1 MDEEMEDIM
10 TFTVVE
16 IDLDYEFEA
25 ARYFDFSRE
34 ESSAEAREAEVWFE
48 TAVSYPPSPFV
59 KKLLLGENTQLG
71 NVNTSPKSN
80 GLESMTLPV
89 TDSDTGFGHEHSAMD
104 ASNRGLTFYNHMM
117 NDSLKAK
124 TKSTIKPS
132 FSRPSTLMKPTASQ
146 LAKQNLPRQV
156 NDSRRIGA
164 TITILSLFLAS
175 FANDFLYSP
184 VRSEKSENNEKSSN
198 NSSGIESQAA
208 KRQKLEGGQ
217 LRKVATN
224 QQTNLAHKAPKKAGT
239 LDGVCSHAKLG
250 LTIPREPDL
259 ETAHR
264 AQKMRP
270 KSSRECQPVTSTARP
285 FRALP
290 LNRKILEAPSLL
302 LPKRSTPR
310 LPEFQEFH
318 LKTSER
324 AMQHTYAA
332 SSASVQ
338 SNNIKFLMSSA
349 KLNSVVLGVAQTKF
363 CISCR
368 MQQQRIQQPD
378 TNAINLLDPLLTSSL
393 QEATGRVGYS
403 VPLPILTP
411 EEDIVPPPSQYW
423 DRAEPKAVD
432 TPQQEGREA
441 MHKFRALPL
450 NKKIFSSK
458 GDIGVFRNSKRETTV
473 PMEFNFHTEKKVQHD
488 PPVELFNKLSLTS
501 EGQPNAG
508 SQLKFPQPTFLHS
521 KVLPVPCSL

>member
-1 MDEEMEDIM
+1 MDEEMEDMM

-34 ESSAEAREAEVWFE
+34 ESPAEAREAEVWFD

-89 TDSDTGFGHEHSAMD
+89 IDSDTGFGHEHFTMD
-104 ASNRGLTFYNHMM
+104 ASNRGLSFYNHMM
-117 NDSLKAK
+117 NDNLKAK
-124 TKSTIKPS
+124 TKSNMKPS
-132 FSRPSTLMKPTASQ
+132 SSRPSTLMKPTASQ
-146 LAKQNLPRQV
+146 LAKQNRPWQV
-156 NDSRRIGA
+156 IDS
-164 TITILSLFLAS
+164 
-175 FANDFLYSP
+175 
-184 VRSEKSENNEKSSN
+184 RSEKSENNEKSSN

-217 LRKVATN
+217 LRKVAMN
-224 QQTNLAHKAPKKAGT
+224 QQINLVHKAPKKDGT
-239 LDGVCSHAKLG
+239 LDGICSHAKLG

-264 AQKMRP
+264 AQRMRP
-270 KSSRECQPVTSTARP
+270 KSSRERQPVTSTARP

-324 AMQHTYAA
+324 AMQHTSAA
-332 SSASVQ
+332 SSATVQ
-338 SNNIKFLMSSA
+338 TNNIK
-349 KLNSVVLGVAQTKF
+349 
-363 CISCR
+363 
-368 MQQQRIQQPD
+368 
-378 TNAINLLDPLLTSSL
+378 
-393 QEATGRVGYS
+393 EATGRVGYN
-403 VPLPILTP
+403 VLLPILAP
-411 EEDIVPPPSQYW
+411 EEDIIPHPSRNW
-423 DRAEPKAVD
+423 DRAGPKAVD
-432 TPQQEGREA
+432 TPKQEGCEA

-450 NKKIFSSK
+450 NKK
-458 GDIGVFRNSKRETTV
+458 
-473 PMEFNFHTEKKVQHD
+473 EFNFHTEKKVRHD
-488 PPVELFNKLSLTS
+488 PPVELFNEGSKENRLGSFQEGSEAMLAADGAAMNMEYTGCSSL
-501 EGQPNAG
+501 G
-508 SQLKFPQPTFLHS
+508 SA
-521 KVLPVPCSL
+521 SLVGNL